1 MPGKHILIVDDEI
14 GIRELLSEI
23 LQDEGY
29 DIKLAENAEQAR
41 LWRNQTR
48 PDLVLLDIWMPDC
61 DGVSLLKEW
70 ANNGQLTMP
79 VVMMSG
85 HGTIETAVEATRI
98 GAIDYLEKPIGL
110 QKLLTTVSRAIKT
123 GVGHTGSEL
132 SLASLGKGNAV
143 QELKRQLDL
152 VQPLKTPILLLGE
165 PGVGFE
171 SCARFLHHSNTP
183 FVAPE
188 QIERALDAPADLL
201 QQANNGVLFLREV
214 GRLGARA
221 QQGLLQVLAKL
232 EKFNIRLVCATC
244 RPLVELT
251 QDRNFDPGLFAAI
264 SVLQIPV
271 PSLKAHR
278 EDVPDLAHQI
288 LDRLVEEKKV
298 PTRRF
303 SVAALNALRN
313 HDWPGNLEQLRNLV
327 ATLAMTSI
335 SDEIGVNE
343 VNRLLAPYAMQQTL
357 GCGEALDLPLREAR
371 DIFERHYFEHHI
383 KLENGNMSRV
393 AEKVGLE
400 RTHLYRK
407 LKQLGIRFSKRVAED
422 A

>member
-41 LWRNQTR
+41 QWRNQTR

-110 QKLLTTVSRAIKT
+110 QKLLSTVSRAIKT
-123 GVGHTGSEL
+123 GVGHGGSDL
-132 SLASLGKGNAV
+132 SLANLGKGNAI

-171 SCARFLHHSNTP
+171 SCARFLQHANTP

-201 QQANNGVLFLREV
+201 QQTTNGVLFLREI
-214 GRLGARA
+214 GRLGTRA
-221 QQGLLQVLAKL
+221 QQGLLQVVAKL
-232 EKFNIRLVCATC
+232 DKFNIRLVCATC

-251 QDRNFDPGLFAAI
+251 QDRNFDAGLFATI

-271 PSLKAHR
+271 PPLKAHR
-278 EDVPDLAHQI
+278 EDVPELAHQI

-298 PTRRF
+298 PPRRF

-327 ATLAMTSI
+327 ATLAMTST

-407 LKQLGIRFSKRVAED
+407 LKQLGIRFSKRTTEES
-422 A
+422 